1 MAQQRLQLTW
11 YNKDKALIPSQ
22 EGRYDYTWVEPSD
35 PRVREV
41 HPLIFDE
48 YVQGIRNPKNDKY
61 EYSER
66 ADLTP
71 SEDNLLILGE
81 SGEVLKALTRT
92 PELAEKYVGKVKLVY
107 IDPPFNTA
115 QTFAHYEDNLE
126 HSIWLSMM
134 RDRLYM
140 LKSLLS
146 EDGSIWVHLDDSEV
160 HRMRMLMDE
169 VFTANNFV
177 AELVWRKT
185 YSPEN
190 RSAITRSHDF
200 ILVFAKNR
208 ETFKNNR
215 NLLPRSLE
223 QNTVYKNP
231 DNDPRGLWRP
241 DNFTAQAGHGTAN
254 QFYTL
259 VTPAGNKFD
268 PPPGR
273 CWVYT
278 NERYQELLADNRVYF
293 GKNGQGRPNVK
304 RFLAE
309 VVQGRV
315 PSTWLDYSEVGHS
328 QDAKNEIQSLFPDYA
343 PFSTPKPERLIE
355 RIIHIATNPGDLVVD
370 VFAGSG
376 TTAAVAQKMGR
387 RWITC
392 ELLEN
397 TFNQFTKA
405 RLEKVV
411 NDQDPGGITQTK
423 GARIASA
430 DSPLPQGVSADDAA
444 KFTYVL
450 NKFVG
455 NDPELA
461 GSAKNNPLIKQLKQ
475 AAKTTRAKT
484 ILNWRGGGGFQV
496 AHVAP
501 ACFTYNEELGIT
513 QFTDQAWGDVLKS
526 SVVTNL
532 GYSLLDPEDDS
543 WFEGRRGNTLLKV
556 YEGVLTTDIADGFL
570 SYLEPHE
577 SLVIAAVALEDGVRE
592 YVRRARKGS
601 RALHIRDELFPKNYM

>member
-1 MAQQRLQLTW
+1 
-11 YNKDKALIPSQ
+11 
-22 EGRYDYTWVEPSD
+22 
-35 PRVREV
+35 
-41 HPLIFDE
+41 
-48 YVQGIRNPKNDKY
+48 
-61 EYSER
+61 
-66 ADLTP
+66 
-71 SEDNLLILGE
+71 
-81 SGEVLKALTRT
+81 
-92 PELAEKYVGKVKLVY
+92 
-107 IDPPFNTA
+107 
-115 QTFAHYEDNLE
+115 
-126 HSIWLSMM
+126 
-134 RDRLYM
+134 
-140 LKSLLS
+140 
-146 EDGSIWVHLDDSEV
+146 
-160 HRMRMLMDE
+160 
-169 VFTANNFV
+169 
-177 AELVWRKT
+177 
-185 YSPEN
+185 
-190 RSAITRSHDF
+190 
-200 ILVFAKNR
+200 
-208 ETFKNNR
+208 
-215 NLLPRSLE
+215 
-223 QNTVYKNP
+223 
-231 DNDPRGLWRP
+231 
-241 DNFTAQAGHGTAN
+241 
-254 QFYTL
+254 
-259 VTPAGNKFD
+259 
-268 PPPGR
+268 
-273 CWVYT
+273 
-278 NERYQELLADNRVYF
+278 
-293 GKNGQGRPNVK
+293 
-304 RFLAE
+304 
-309 VVQGRV
+309 
-315 PSTWLDYSEVGHS
+315 
-328 QDAKNEIQSLFPDYA
+328 
-343 PFSTPKPERLIE
+343 
-355 RIIHIATNPGDLVVD
+355 
-370 VFAGSG
+370 
-376 TTAAVAQKMGR
+376 MGR